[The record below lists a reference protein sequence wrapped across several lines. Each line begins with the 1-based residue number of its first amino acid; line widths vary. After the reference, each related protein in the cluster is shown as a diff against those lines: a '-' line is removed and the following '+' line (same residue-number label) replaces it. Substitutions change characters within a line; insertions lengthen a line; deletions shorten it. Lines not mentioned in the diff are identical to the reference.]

1 MYDNTVIIPWN
12 MNEINQLNEF
22 ELIWLN
28 SFHFACYLTVI
39 TFNSISLNFIAHS
52 LRHSIHSVSFPSVK
66 RWMNVISL
74 TSLLRHSFRTTASLS
89 VPFFNC
95 VEFMLLHVSFGLFF
109 THLQFLPFNQTTS
122 FSYPRLSH
130 QTGLLRSVLSISINF
145 VSTSL
150 ILLKYFHCLIPL
162 ITVIIFNHFHWI
174 NQSNFIWFD
183 LMKWCDF
190 IQRNTVITS
199 GLRCALHSFN

>member
-1 MYDNTVIIPWN
+1 
-12 MNEINQLNEF
+12 
-22 ELIWLN
+22 
-28 SFHFACYLTVI
+28 
-39 TFNSISLNFIAHS
+39 
-52 LRHSIHSVSFPSVK
+52 
-66 RWMNVISL
+66 MNVISL

-130 QTGLLRSVLSISINF
+130 QTGLLRSVHSICINF

-162 ITVIIFNHFHWI
+162 ITVIIPW
-174 NQSNFIWFD
+174 NQSIKLIKLNLIELIWFHFTYFNVSA
-183 LMKWCDF
+183 LRVALRLSVPSVHSTSITFSFHHLRF
-190 IQRNTVITS
+190 IPSPFNEIE
-199 GLRCALHSFN
+199 LRDELNQSESTIL